1 VRPVGQERFGTKV
14 EVKNMNSF
22 RNVQKAIDFETERQ
36 ITAIRNGQTIAQE
49 TRMFD
54 AAKGA
59 TILMRTKED
68 AHDYR
73 YFIEPDLPPV
83 VVTQEA
89 VARIQA
95 DLPELPQARWERYQ
109 KELQLSDYDASLL
122 TENRATAD
130 FYESLVGSGCT
141 PKSAAN
147 WVMGP
152 VRSWLNERALRVED
166 FPLTVT
172 ALAALISLVEAETV
186 SYSAAQQRLFPALME
201 QPHASPADLAQA
213 LGIVQQKDA
222 GALEVHVDAV
232 LADWPDKVAEYRTGK
247 KGLIGLFMG
256 EVMKRSGGSA
266 DPKTTTALLRS
277 KLD

>member
-1 VRPVGQERFGTKV
+1 
-14 EVKNMNSF
+14 
-22 RNVQKAIDFETERQ
+22 
-36 ITAIRNGQTIAQE
+36 
-49 TRMFD
+49 
-54 AAKGA
+54 
-59 TILMRTKED
+59 MRTKED

-83 VVTQEA
+83 VVTQAA

-95 DLPELPQARWERYQ
+95 DLPELPQSRWERYQ

-201 QPHASPADLAQA
+201 QPHAAPADLAQA

>member
-1 VRPVGQERFGTKV
+1 
-14 EVKNMNSF
+14 
-22 RNVQKAIDFETERQ
+22 
-36 ITAIRNGQTIAQE
+36 
-49 TRMFD
+49 
-54 AAKGA
+54 
-59 TILMRTKED
+59 
-68 AHDYR
+68 
-73 YFIEPDLPPV
+73 
-83 VVTQEA
+83 
-89 VARIQA
+89 
-95 DLPELPQARWERYQ
+95 
-109 KELQLSDYDASLL
+109 
-122 TENRATAD
+122 
-130 FYESLVGSGCT
+130 
-141 PKSAAN
+141 
-147 WVMGP
+147 MGP

-201 QPHASPADLAQA
+201 QPHVAPADLAQA